1 MNQKSGVGEPGSQ
14 RFRWAQPDVR
24 GGRWGAPAVVHREHE
39 TRPFGVLYAPSSGGR
54 RERCAGAAGAHI
66 GPGKNLVT
74 RRAPPHEE
82 KPLTQTPI
90 AQRSLAD
97 KTERSLTKPKQ
108 ALARATRH
116 NPDTQ
121 NPEDTHTCA
130 TTSYSSSPSAALR
143 CSVSFRK
150 CDIAAAR
157 DPQIARL
164 LLRQKKPS
172 CQASAPGCR

>member
-1 MNQKSGVGEPGSQ
+1 M
-14 RFRWAQPDVR
+14 
-24 GGRWGAPAVVHREHE
+24 
-39 TRPFGVLYAPSSGGR
+39 L
-54 RERCAGAAGAHI
+54 AHI
-66 GPGKNLVT
+66 GRPAPHGSRYADAN
-74 RRAPPHEE
+74 RAE
-82 KPLTQTPI
+82 KPRGQNRALT
-90 AQRSLAD
+90 
-97 KTERSLTKPKQ
+97 LTKPKQ

-130 TTSYSSSPSAALR
+130 TTSYSSSPAAALR